1 MPEKITINMEPV
13 DLGRIDVL
21 VAQGLF
27 ANRTDLIR
35 TAIRNLLDRHDTVIN
50 EVVVKQSFAVG
61 VMHVGRRDLEQRVA
75 AGERIA
81 VRVIGMLSIASD
93 VDASLARDAIES
105 ITVHGVYRAPDQVKA
120 LFAHET
126 GRDPKP

>member
-21 VAQGLF
+21 VAQGLY

-35 TAIRNLLDRHDTVIN
+35 TAIRNLLDRHDSVIN
-50 EVVVKQSFAVG
+50 DVVVKQSFAVG
-61 VMHVGRRDLEQRVA
+61 VMYVGRRDLEERLA

-81 VRVIGMLSIASD
+81 VRVIGMLSIAAD
-93 VDASLARDAIES
+93 VDASLARNTIES
-105 ITVHGVYRAPDQVKA
+105 ITVHGVFRAPDQVKA
-120 LFAHET
+120 VFAE
-126 GRDPKP
+126 